1 MEQGQRTGFKAPAFL
16 RTNRSRRCARETE
29 MRFRYPFLLGDTPF
43 SYAAPEATPQFVL
56 ASDLDHTMVQ
66 NEDPNHEALFAFN
79 REWVSSFGASSLLV
93 FSTGRSPSLYSEL
106 WVSSLRHAGSQ
117 CEPVYMCDHSVMC
130 QGFIIFILYLLAHC
144 PDIHP
149 DMLQTLEF
157 QNDSATRSEKTSI
170 HAPFA
175 GTYSAADTAGPD
187 LLCWDRDIRPDQG
200 EL

>member
-1 MEQGQRTGFKAPAFL
+1 MPPLRPRPNSSWRVIWITPWYKTRTQITRPCLLSIGSGSQALGPHRCLCSRPAGH
-16 RTNRSRRCARETE
+16 RRYT
-29 MRFRYPFLLGDTPF
+29 
-43 SYAAPEATPQFVL
+43 
-56 ASDLDHTMVQ
+56 
-66 NEDPNHEALFAFN
+66 
-79 REWVSSFGASSLLV
+79 ASSGSV
-93 FSTGRSPSLYSEL
+93 
-106 WVSSLRHAGSQ
+106 VSAMQGANVNR
-117 CEPVYMCDHSVMC
+117 YMCDHSVMC
-130 QGFIIFILYLLAHC
+130 QGFIIFILYSLAHC